1 MILEYQNIAPTIH
14 QDAYIAP
21 NATVI
26 GKVTIKE
33 KASIWYNVVLR
44 GDDNSIQI
52 GKYTNV
58 QDNSVLHISHKYPTI
73 LGDYITVGH
82 NAIVHACF
90 IGNNCLIGMG
100 SIILDGAKIGE
111 NTIIGAGAMV
121 TAEKEIP
128 SGVLVLGSPG
138 KVIRKLTEEE
148 IQGIRDSALKYAE
161 YGKDHKGNKEVR
173 K

>member
-1 MILEYQNIAPTIH
+1 MILEHQGEVPSIH
-14 QDAYIAP
+14 NDAYIAP
-21 NATVI
+21 NATII
-26 GKVTIKE
+26 GKVTVKE

-44 GDDNSIQI
+44 GDDNRIEI
-52 GKYTNV
+52 GKYTNI

-82 NAIVHACF
+82 NAIVHACTV
-90 IGNNCLIGMG
+90 GDNCLIGMG

-121 TAEKEIP
+121 TLGKKIP

-138 KVIRKLTEEE
+138 KVVRKLTDEE
-148 IQGIRDSALKYAE
+148 IQGINDSALHYAD
-161 YGKDHKGNKEVR
+161 YGRDHKGNKEVHR
-173 K
+173 

>member
-1 MILEYQNIAPTIH
+1 MILEHQGEMPKIH
-14 QDAYIAP
+14 DDSYVAP
-21 NATVI
+21 NATIV

-44 GDDNSIQI
+44 GDYNSIEI
-52 GKYTNV
+52 GKFTNI

-82 NAIVHACF
+82 NAIVHACTV
-90 IGNNCLIGMG
+90 GDNCLIGMG
-100 SIILDGAKIGE
+100 SIILNGAKIGE

-121 TAEKEIP
+121 TSEKEIP

-138 KVIRKLTEEE
+138 KVVRKLTDDE
-148 IQGIRDSALKYAE
+148 IEGITDSALKYAL
-161 YGKDHKGNKEVR
+161 YGQDHKGNKEVH

>member
-1 MILEYQNIAPTIH
+1 MILEHQGEMPKIH
-14 QDAYIAP
+14 DDSYVAP
-21 NATVI
+21 NATIV

-44 GDDNSIQI
+44 GDYNSIEI
-52 GKYTNV
+52 GKFTNI

-82 NAIVHACF
+82 NAIVHACTV
-90 IGNNCLIGMG
+90 GDNCLIGMG
-100 SIILDGAKIGE
+100 SIILNGAKIGE

-121 TAEKEIP
+121 TSEKEIP

-138 KVIRKLTEEE
+138 KVVRKLTDDE
-148 IQGIRDSALKYAE
+148 IEGITDSALKYAL
-161 YGKDHKGNKEVR
+161 YGQDHKDNKEVH

>member
-1 MILEYQNIAPTIH
+1 MILTHRDSAPNIH
-14 QDAYIAP
+14 RDAYVAS

-26 GKVTIKE
+26 GDVTIHE

-44 GDDNSIQI
+44 GDYNSIEVGQ
-52 GKYTNV
+52 YTNI
-58 QDNSVLHISHKYPTI
+58 QDNSVLHISHQYPTI
-73 LGDYITVGH
+73 LGKYITVGH
-82 NAIVHACF
+82 NAIVHACT
-90 IGNNCLIGMG
+90 IGDNCLIGMG

-138 KVIRKLTEEE
+138 KVIRNLTEEE
-148 IQGIRDSALKYAE
+148 IQGIRDSALKYAD
-161 YGKDHKGNKEVR
+161 YGRDHKGNKEVLR
-173 K
+173 

>member
-1 MILEYQNIAPTIH
+1 MILKHQNEVPNIH
-14 QDAYIAP
+14 NDAYVAP

-44 GDDNSIQI
+44 GDYNSIDI
-52 GKYTNV
+52 GKYTNI
-58 QDNSVLHISHKYPTI
+58 QDNSILHISHEYPTI

-82 NAIVHACF
+82 NAIVHACTV
-90 IGNNCLIGMG
+90 GDNCLIGMG

-121 TAEKEIP
+121 TSEKEIP

-138 KVIRKLTEEE
+138 KVIRKLTDDE
-148 IQGIRDSALKYAE
+148 IQGIKDSAMHYAD
-161 YGKDHKGNKEVR
+161 YGQDHKGNKEVHR
-173 K
+173 

>member
-1 MILEYQNIAPTIH
+1 MILEHQGEVPSIH
-14 QDAYIAP
+14 DDSYIAP
-21 NATVI
+21 NATII

-33 KASIWYNVVLR
+33 KVSIWYNVVLR
-44 GDDNSIQI
+44 GDYNSIEI
-52 GKYTNV
+52 GKYTNI

-82 NAIVHACF
+82 NAIVHACTV
-90 IGNNCLIGMG
+90 GDNCLIGMG

-121 TAEKEIP
+121 TSEKEIP

-138 KVIRKLTEEE
+138 KVVRNLTDEE
-148 IQGIRDSALKYAE
+148 IEGIKDSALNYAN
-161 YGKDHKGNKEVR
+161 YGQDHNGNKEVHR
-173 K
+173 